1 MVQQHATHAKVGFR
15 RTSACPGL
23 VSDEAAA
30 GAAAAKAE
38 ASPAAPDFDWDAL
51 LAEKLVWE
59 RDDPELVKDLRSDH
73 AGETGAVQ
81 IYRGASAAMLY
92 LGRDGRFSDGA
103 RAFVAAHQRTEEQ
116 HLSYFD
122 QLLDPPKRSKLLP
135 LWRAAGFSLGFL
147 PTAIGGERALFATVE
162 AVETFVEVHYLQ
174 HIIPLASRPPG
185 SPQRHAELLKL
196 LRHCCADEVHHRDD
210 ARQRWLAPGEER
222 PLWARLWAA
231 VVEKGSQA
239 AVAVCRNV

>member
-1 MVQQHATHAKVGFR
+1 MLSLQHQQHSTHATAA
-15 RTSACPGL
+15 TSAAAK
-23 VSDEAAA
+23 AAA
-30 GAAAAKAE
+30 KAAAAKAE
-38 ASPAAPDFDWDAL
+38 PPPAAPDFDWEAL

-59 RDDPELVKDLRSDH
+59 REDPELVKDLRSDH
-73 AGETGAVQ
+73 AGETGAVW
-81 IYRGASAAMLY
+81 IYKGASAAMRL
-92 LGRDGRFSDGA
+92 LGDEGRFSEGA

-116 HLSYFD
+116 HLAYFD
-122 QLLDPPKRSKLLP
+122 RLLDPPKRSKLLP
-135 LWRAAGFSLGFL
+135 LWRASGFALGFF

-162 AVETFVEVHYLQ
+162 AVETFVEVHYLE
-174 HIIPLASRPPG
+174 HIRPLASRPPG
-185 SPQRHAELLKL
+185 SPHHHKELLKL

-231 VVEKGSQA
+231 VVAKGSQA